1 MYFRAEAAEAQR
13 GYRAHSQ
20 RHSQPG
26 AEANMNSGGLASE
39 TSTLLLCQETAQKSP
54 EKPRKAMN
62 TWRKPIQRVG
72 QSD

>member
-13 GYRAHSQ
+13 GYRAHS
-20 RHSQPG
+20 RRNSQPG

-54 EKPRKAMN
+54 EKP
-62 TWRKPIQRVG
+62 
-72 QSD
+72 